1 MFEIR
6 AVKGHYEVYY
16 QGKFICSTDTEH
28 EAKMEIEFYKTFQ
41 EAQWK

>member
-16 QGKFICSTDTEH
+16 KGQFICSTDTEH
-28 EAKMEIEFYKTFQ
+28 EAKMEIEFFKTYQ